1 MSLKKIISITVHQFP
16 QHHEN
21 NEIMG
26 HVCVIRKRE
35 SQSSTALF
43 HETRRSVKCRSF
55 AEVLKVIER
64 PRVQDEVGETLA
76 LLAAEEEYII
86 EGYLEGSKR
95 WFKVMHA
102 SKTSRTHNH
111 LHAISSKNAMI
122 RNLAQTHRE
131 TRLALTEMRQDKP
144 LRVHRPGDSN
154 CLRHCP
160 EGGRDRERERER
172 EG

>member
-16 QHHEN
+16 QYHEN
-21 NEIMG
+21 NDIMG

-95 WFKVMHA
+95 
-102 SKTSRTHNH
+102 
-111 LHAISSKNAMI
+111 
-122 RNLAQTHRE
+122 
-131 TRLALTEMRQDKP
+131 
-144 LRVHRPGDSN
+144 
-154 CLRHCP
+154 
-160 EGGRDRERERER
+160 
-172 EG
+172 